1 MTSHDATAQSLRS
14 SLAALRMVVACTI
27 FAGFGGPR
35 AEAATVLVEAES
47 FADRGGWTL
56 DTQFI
61 EQMGSPYLLAHGLGK
76 PVADAT
82 TKVAIAA
89 AGDYRVF
96 VRTKD
101 WVARWNAPG
110 TPGRFQVVVNGKPLA
125 ETFGTTGAQ
134 WGWQDG
140 GTVTLG
146 PGEATVA
153 LHDLTGFEGRCD
165 CIAFTT
171 DAAPPPNDSAVL
183 AEWRRTALCL
193 PTESEVK
200 GPYDLIVIGGG
211 YSGMGAAISAARMGL
226 KVALVQDRP
235 VLGGNG
241 SSEVRV
247 WAMGLI
253 RRGKYPRIGEIIEEF
268 CDHAKKSPG
277 TYQEFGDAKKEAI
290 VRAEPNIDLFLNM
303 HAFAV
308 SLEKG
313 RPEDGLQDG
322 QRIKSVTCL
331 DTKTSRE
338 LRFTGRFFC
347 DATGHATIGHLAGA
361 ETVME
366 PKDRMGM
373 SNMWAWNETD
383 GSQSFPATPWALPL
397 TMADFPYPRDFH
409 GEWFW
414 ESGFDKDPLA
424 DAEGIRDWNLRAV
437 YGAFNAMKNGD
448 GADKHGTAI
457 LTWVAAIGGP
467 RESRRIVGDVML
479 SQEDVVAKREFS
491 DGCVPS
497 TWSIDLHY
505 PKAEY
510 AQKFPDNPFISIA
523 KFDNRI
529 DRAYGY
535 PVPYRCF
542 YSKNIDNLFM
552 AGRCISVT
560 HEALGTVR
568 VMKTCGMMGEV
579 VGKAASVA
587 VKHGTDPRGVYENHW
602 GEMDELLKLP
612 GKASRTS
619 PSAPIE
625 IPADV
630 LPLAGPHGPPMGI
643 DPRKLAKDRGAV
655 VEDDRRAV
663 REGKWTEGTGLLGYV
678 GRGYLYAAADSGATI
693 RYELT
698 APAPG
703 SYDVLVGWQPH
714 ENRGVA
720 VPVLVET
727 PSGRTS
733 VRFDMQKPG
742 AIEGG
747 FGSAG
752 RVNLGRGDVCVVVIG
767 TDGAKGNAHADAVM
781 LVPAGR

>member
-448 GADKHGTAI
+448 GADKHCDSHVG
-457 LTWVAAIGGP
+457 
-467 RESRRIVGDVML
+467 RRDWRPPGEPANRRRRDALAGRRRGQARVFRRLRALHMVDRPAL
-479 SQEDVVAKREFS
+479 SQGRIRAE
-491 DGCVPS
+491 VPRQPVHFDRQ
-497 TWSIDLHY
+497 IR
-505 PKAEY
+505 
-510 AQKFPDNPFISIA
+510 QPD
-523 KFDNRI
+523 R
-529 DRAYGY
+529 
-535 PVPYRCF
+535 
-542 YSKNIDNLFM
+542 
-552 AGRCISVT
+552 
-560 HEALGTVR
+560 
-568 VMKTCGMMGEV
+568 
-579 VGKAASVA
+579 
-587 VKHGTDPRGVYENHW
+587 
-602 GEMDELLKLP
+602 P
-612 GKASRTS
+612 GLRLSS
-619 PSAPIE
+619 P
-625 IPADV
+625 
-630 LPLAGPHGPPMGI
+630 LPLLLLQEHRQPLHGRPLHFRHARSARHR
-643 DPRKLAKDRGAV
+643 PRDENLR
-655 VEDDRRAV
+655 DD
-663 REGKWTEGTGLLGYV
+663 G
-678 GRGYLYAAADSGATI
+678 
-693 RYELT
+693 
-698 APAPG
+698 
-703 SYDVLVGWQPH
+703 
-714 ENRGVA
+714 
-720 VPVLVET
+720 
-727 PSGRTS
+727 
-733 VRFDMQKPG
+733 
-742 AIEGG
+742 
-747 FGSAG
+747 
-752 RVNLGRGDVCVVVIG
+752 
-767 TDGAKGNAHADAVM
+767 
-781 LVPAGR
+781 